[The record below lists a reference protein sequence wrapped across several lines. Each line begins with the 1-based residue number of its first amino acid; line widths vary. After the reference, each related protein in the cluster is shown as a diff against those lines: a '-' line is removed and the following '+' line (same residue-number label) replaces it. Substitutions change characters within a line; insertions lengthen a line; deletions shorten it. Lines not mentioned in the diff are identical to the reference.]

1 MNLEKQR
8 REAREEGIGRT
19 TTTNSTAGNEQV
31 ATSAIHAFG
40 FDLVSIFGA
49 HLLMEIQSPPGD
61 QDPDAARREMADR
74 VAVTSGGDREALQ
87 ELRSHFSRRLY
98 RVSDDYRAS
107 AGLRVTEAALA
118 LVARPEVGG
127 GSVESGSAKRRGRI
141 WRWGQ
146 NRRG

>member
-1 MNLEKQR
+1 LNLEKQR
-8 REAREEGIGRT
+8 REGREAGIGRT
-19 TTTNSTAGNEQV
+19 TTTTSTAEDEQL

-40 FDLVSIFGA
+40 FDLVSIFGV
-49 HLLMEIQSPPGD
+49 HLLMEIQSPPCD

-87 ELRSHFSRRLY
+87 QLRSRFSRRLY

-118 LVARPEVGG
+118 LVARLEGGG
-127 GSVESGSAKRRGRI
+127 GSVESGPAKRRGRM
-141 WRWGQ
+141 WRWGR